1 MKPHLSSEP
10 NLYLALKLDI
20 HSGIVLNNT
29 KAIRLWYLLR
39 AIDIKG
45 EGRVVDFNLKHG
57 AEALKVSVAY
67 LQKLL
72 IQCLERKYFRSIVEH
87 STDRNLKTIYLSSL
101 GEIVKNQKIQEIGS
115 VAADCPVDNLVE
127 ITTTAIGIVAQSAQN
142 HSRYQAVK
150 AHQENSKANNRGL
163 ASCEEIMSYKDGTLA
178 SALSLGE
185 TGIYAYN
192 NETNSLFVRGNF
204 KNYGASLEH
213 IAKLANVAVQ
223 TVFTHLCNYEKIR
236 IFKADKTSCVAREIE
251 KEERTGKIYSL
262 KVNTLTMCNHVRSLG
277 KVFISQPCVYNLQ
290 FELKRPKYLINKVK
304 KYVKEFNQSNQPL
317 QTPT

>member
-1 MKPHLSSEP
+1 MKPRRSSEL
-10 NLYLALKLDI
+10 NLYLGLKIKI

-57 AEALKVSVAY
+57 AEALKISVAY
-67 LQKLL
+67 LQKL
-72 IQCLERKYFRSIVEH
+72 IVQCLERKYFRSIVEH
-87 STDRNLKTIYLSSL
+87 LTDQNLKTIYLSSL
-101 GEIVKNQKIQEIGS
+101 EEVVKNQEIQEIGS

-142 HSRYQAVK
+142 HSRYRAVK

-163 ASCEEIMSYKDGTLA
+163 ANCEEIMSYKDGTLA

-185 TGIYAYN
+185 TGIYAYD
-192 NETNSLFVRGNF
+192 NETNSLFVAGNF

-223 TVFTHLCNYEKIR
+223 TVFTHLCKYEKIR

-251 KEERTGKIYSL
+251 KEERTGRVYSL
-262 KVNTLTMCNHVRSLG
+262 KVNTLAICNHVRALG
-277 KVFISQPCVYNLQ
+277 KVFISQTCIYNLQ
-290 FELKRPKYLINKVK
+290 FELKRPKYLINKSK
-304 KYVKEFNQSNQPL
+304 DM
-317 QTPT
+317 